1 MMKNTTEL
9 LSVIVKAMS
18 EEGIELTNVKIYEE
32 AVELNEEV
40 KVCIG
45 STGKGNDVWFLV
57 RKVDTKDYNRFQL
70 YSTDSML
77 DKILELFKESEWLP
91 GDDIEAYG
99 EWFTLVVE
107 ESSYSTEKNQYKVYR
122 LLDENYSLSERMTI
136 EDLKNN
142 YTNASL
148 EQGRFKYKF
157 YWKGNYDE

>member
-1 MMKNTTEL
+1 MTNISEVI
-9 LSVIVKAMS
+9 SVITEGMS
-18 EEGIELTNVKIYEE
+18 EKDIELTDIKLYKE
-32 AVELNEEV
+32 AVELNKKV

-45 STGKGNDVWFLV
+45 MTGKGNEVWFLV
-57 RKVDTKDYNRFQL
+57 RKVDTKKCIQFQL
-70 YSTDSML
+70 YSIDSML
-77 DKILELFKESEWLP
+77 DKVLELLSDNDWLP

-99 EWFTLVVE
+99 AWFTLVVE
-107 ESSYSTEKNQYKVYR
+107 ESSYLAEKNQYQYYR
-122 LLDENYSLSERMTI
+122 LLDESYSLSERMTI